1 MENSWIHSTFLVFGV
16 LFFLLY
22 VSVSNAQLAP
32 AESRIL
38 FQVQQLLEFPPV
50 LQTWNNWT
58 SFCYLPQTP
67 FLVIVCSNNHIIEL
81 TIVGNKSSPSQIP
94 KLSPGTFTV
103 SQQTLSAKF
112 SIDSFFTV
120 LTKLSNLQKLS
131 LVSLGL
137 WGPLPDKVN
146 RFQSLSVLNFSSNFI
161 YGSIPPSIAN
171 FQNLRSLVF
180 SNNLLNGSVPALKG
194 LEVLEELDLSNNHLG
209 PKFPSLGNSL
219 IRVALGNNS
228 LRSEIPRN
236 FKTFDRLQI
245 LSIPSCK
252 LIGPIPSF
260 LFSLPSILYINL
272 AKNQFSGALSTNV
285 SCNGDLTFVDISN
298 NLLIGNL
305 PSCLGSN
312 TKDKT
317 VISTSNCLSNTT
329 TKYQLPYTFC
339 HKEALAVQLPTR
351 NRENSTLKL
360 GILLGI
366 IGGIIAILG
375 AFGFLILAI
384 FRMVQQ
390 NRANDY
396 KCESFVIEKTS
407 VRGSPIRNGS
417 KLMDHVPL
425 SMQLTSLGLPPYHVF
440 TLEEMEDATNN
451 FDPSNL
457 VGGGLQGQVYKG
469 RLRDGSVVL
478 VKCLKLKQK
487 HSPQALQQHMQAISK
502 LRHRHLVSVL
512 GHCIVTYQD
521 HPNTASTVF
530 IVLEN
535 IYNGSLRDLL
545 SDWRKREV
553 LKWPQRMTITMG
565 IARGIQ
571 YLHTG
576 GVQGNDLKTE
586 TILLDESLTA
596 KISNYNLALLCK
608 RAAEGPENPE
618 KDDIYRLGVILIEV
632 ITGRPINSQSELDD
646 LKLEVERRL
655 AESPSEL
662 RGLIDPSI
670 RGTFAYESLKTVVQI
685 TMNCLCKDSSKRPSV
700 EDVIWHMQYS
710 VQVQEGWTGS
720 GNLSGNLSRNLENSQ

>member
-1 MENSWIHSTFLVFGV
+1 MENSWIHFTFLVFGV

-22 VSVSNAQLAP
+22 VPVSNAQLAP

-67 FLVIVCSNNHIIEL
+67 FLVI
-81 TIVGNKSSPSQIP
+81 
-94 KLSPGTFTV
+94 
-103 SQQTLSAKF
+103 
-112 SIDSFFTV
+112 
-120 LTKLSNLQKLS
+120 KLS

-161 YGSIPPSIAN
+161 YSSIPPSIAN

-194 LEVLEELDLSNNHLG
+194 LKVLEELDLSNNHLG

-236 FKTFDRLQI
+236 FKTFHRLQI

-317 VISTSNCLSNTT
+317 VISTWNCLSNTT
-329 TKYQLPYTFC
+329 TKYQRPYTFC
-339 HKEALAVQLPTR
+339 HKEALAVHPPAR
-351 NRENSTLKL
+351 NQENSTLKL

-375 AFGFLILAI
+375 AFGLLILAI
-384 FRMVQQ
+384 FRKVQQ

-396 KCESFVIEKTS
+396 KCDSFVIEKTS
-407 VRGSPIRNGS
+407 VRSSPIGNGR
-417 KLMDHVPL
+417 HVPQ

-440 TLEEMEDATNN
+440 SLEEMEDATNN

-457 VGGGLQGQVYKG
+457 VGEGLQGQVYKG

-487 HSPQALQQHMQAISK
+487 HSPQALQQHMEVISK

-512 GHCIVTYQD
+512 GHCIVTYQG

-553 LKWPQRMTITMG
+553 LKWPQRMAITMG

-596 KISNYNLALLCK
+596 KISNYNLALLSK
-608 RAAEGPENPE
+608 GGAEGPENPE

-632 ITGRPINSQSELDD
+632 ITGRPKNSQSELDD
-646 LKLEVERRL
+646 LKFQVERRL

-685 TMNCLCKDSSKRPSV
+685 TMNCLCKDSSMRPSV
-700 EDVIWHMQYS
+700 EDVLWHMQYS

-720 GNLSGNLSRNLENSQ
+720 GNLSGNLIRNLGNSQ